1 MVGGWFYY
9 DVFYREKEI
18 PLKGLITKKLSD
30 NRVLVR
36 TTDSEDVYTITNEL
50 YLNKKSGDSII

>member
-18 PLKGLITKKLSD
+18 PLKGLITK
-30 NRVLVR
+30 N
-36 TTDSEDVYTITNEL
+36 YQTIEC
-50 YLNKKSGDSII
+50 